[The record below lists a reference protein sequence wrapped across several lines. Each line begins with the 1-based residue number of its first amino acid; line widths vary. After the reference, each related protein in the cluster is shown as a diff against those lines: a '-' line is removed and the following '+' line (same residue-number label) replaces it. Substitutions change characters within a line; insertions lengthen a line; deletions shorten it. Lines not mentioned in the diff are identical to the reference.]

1 MSKFAFAKKLAK
13 VAAKWPT
20 CCAFAAVANVAA
32 QRPDGVGVAW
42 IRQFQAE
49 VRRALEP
56 ALDAGAAPVATAEGE
71 DEMPAADEGASED
84 EGCEAVAWGYTFAPA
99 PLPPEAAARLQDA
112 SLATAANAAQRAT
125 STVACLEELD
135 RQSAGSVPHSSSF
148 VDGSSGDDADAVC
161 GHNVGG
167 CCTVARPGA
176 MLCESHAEEVFADMD
191 DDWRAAARRYGV
203 TVIGTALAG
212 GRGPSFISGDLSSDA
227 PATSAVS
234 ASSAVASSAAAAGT
248 LPARSLECV
257 HCGHLCTSESELC
270 DECGGRVRRLGG
282 GSRRSKAKASVLAA
296 CVDSS
301 DEDDDYLPPS
311 FALSRRSPAPAQA
324 PTSRADSSR
333 TPMRGTPNRRLR
345 TLVER
350 AVDAGAHLGRNFVT
364 GMTYDM
370 SGAEVPYVKTS
381 LKGLVQE
388 LHNHARM
395 HAGAAVDLRPLFRTV
410 CETVAKTLSAEN
422 GRRAMALDDKLM
434 QEGWACLDPDYAADL
449 QMMAMTGFGELTGP
463 RFSDIFIA
471 IRSHFGFVADV
482 LFWYRFAG
490 KNNKHVK
497 RRKRGIACCAGCL
510 RATPEG
516 RARFRA
522 ADTFVQRDEF
532 GIRPETRCGVC
543 TLQYLWEAHDGS
555 SGTEGAASAQ
565 CFRALAPG
573 YRKFSW
579 QNGAKKMP
587 RRADGSLDAASCF
600 LPHAPSLSVALASFQ
615 RWGARINERRHAA
628 DPSAPKLHLDL
639 FRLHSLRHGAVK
651 NLKHLGVTADEGAP
665 FLCMSRH
672 FWDTV
677 YGMEEAEEVGEHLT
691 PFVAGC
697 SRRVRQRVGGNV

>member
-1 MSKFAFAKKLAK
+1 
-13 VAAKWPT
+13 
-20 CCAFAAVANVAA
+20 
-32 QRPDGVGVAW
+32 
-42 IRQFQAE
+42 
-49 VRRALEP
+49 
-56 ALDAGAAPVATAEGE
+56 
-71 DEMPAADEGASED
+71 
-84 EGCEAVAWGYTFAPA
+84 
-99 PLPPEAAARLQDA
+99 
-112 SLATAANAAQRAT
+112 
-125 STVACLEELD
+125 
-135 RQSAGSVPHSSSF
+135 
-148 VDGSSGDDADAVC
+148 
-161 GHNVGG
+161 
-167 CCTVARPGA
+167 
-176 MLCESHAEEVFADMD
+176 MD
-191 DDWRAAARRYGV
+191 DDWRAAARRHGV
-203 TVIGTALAG
+203 TVIGTTLAG

-227 PATSAVS
+227 PATSAAS
-234 ASSAVASSAAAAGT
+234 ASSAAASSAAAAGT

-282 GSRRSKAKASVLAA
+282 GSRRATATASVLAA
-296 CVDSS
+296 RVDSS

-311 FALSRRSPAPAQA
+311 LALSRRPPAPAQA

-388 LHNHARM
+388 LHSHARM
-395 HAGAAVDLRPLFRTV
+395 HAGSAVDLRPLFRTV
-410 CETVAKTLSAEN
+410 CETVAKTLSSEN
-422 GRRAMALDDKLM
+422 ARRAMALDDKLM

-471 IRSHFGFVADV
+471 IRSHFGFEAAV

-565 CFRALAPG
+565 CFRALAPA

-579 QNGAKKMP
+579 QDGAKKMP

-600 LPHAPSLSVALASFQ
+600 LPHAPSHYIASASFQ
-615 RWGARINERRHAA
+615 RWGARINERRHMA

-651 NLKHLGVTADEGAP
+651 NLKALGVTADEGAP

-677 YGMEEAEEVGEHLT
+677 YGMEEAEEVGEHIT
-691 PFVAGC
+691 PFVVG
-697 SRRVRQRVGGNV
+697 SGRRVRQRVG

>member
-1 MSKFAFAKKLAK
+1 M
-13 VAAKWPT
+13 
-20 CCAFAAVANVAA
+20 CASTT
-32 QRPDGVGVAW
+32 
-42 IRQFQAE
+42 
-49 VRRALEP
+49 RRAAIKLRST
-56 ALDAGAAPVATAEGE
+56 LFKSTHRVHVHSGA
-71 DEMPAADEGASED
+71 
-84 EGCEAVAWGYTFAPA
+84 
-99 PLPPEAAARLQDA
+99 
-112 SLATAANAAQRAT
+112 RAFIH
-125 STVACLEELD
+125 A
-135 RQSAGSVPHSSSF
+135 
-148 VDGSSGDDADAVC
+148 SSGDDADAVC
-161 GHNVGG
+161 CHKVGG

-212 GRGPSFISGDLSSDA
+212 GRGPSFISGDLSSDV

-270 DECGGRVRRLGG
+270 DECGERVRRLGG

-296 CVDSS
+296 RVDSS

-311 FALSRRSPAPAQA
+311 LALSRRSPAPAQA

-410 CETVAKTLSAEN
+410 CETVAKTLSSEN

-471 IRSHFGFVADV
+471 IRSHFAFAADV

-600 LPHAPSLSVALASFQ
+600 LPHAPSHYIASASFQ
-615 RWGARINERRHAA
+615 RWGARINERRHA
-628 DPSAPKLHLDL
+628 PIRR
-639 FRLHSLRHGAVK
+639 RLSCTWISFVCIAC
-651 NLKHLGVTADEGAP
+651 VTAQ
-665 FLCMSRH
+665 SR
-672 FWDTV
+672 T
-677 YGMEEAEEVGEHLT
+677 
-691 PFVAGC
+691 
-697 SRRVRQRVGGNV
+697 